1 MNLFAVL
8 AIVLILAGF
17 VFGLMSAFG
26 HGLGLGGA
34 FLGALLGA
42 AIGFGFFF
50 VSWTFLLIVL
60 RLGFGIFDRPPSD
73 TVVYLVVFS
82 IFLFLGMIAF
92 LVIIANK

>member
-1 MNLFAVL
+1 MTLFEAL

-17 VFGLMSAFG
+17 VFGLMYAFG

-34 FLGALLGA
+34 FLGAPLGA
-42 AIGFGFFF
+42 AIGFGFYF
-50 VSWTFLLIVL
+50 VFMTFLLIVL
-60 RLGFGIFDRPPSD
+60 RPPSDFDRPPSD